1 MCVDCELQYFRP
13 AALRPAER
21 SPLRNPQDA
30 AGYTLPGERW
40 SALRQLANLFFRNS
54 ANQARCVMG
63 TFDAYFD
70 MSGADRWTGA
80 SSPQSGAPILV
91 VAGYLAHVDEW
102 LSFEKDWKLLLDG
115 KELRSLGVGDQ
126 WNGKPG

>member
-1 MCVDCELQYFRP
+1 
-13 AALRPAER
+13 
-21 SPLRNPQDA
+21 
-30 AGYTLPGERW
+30 
-40 SALRQLANLFFRNS
+40 
-54 ANQARCVMG
+54 MG